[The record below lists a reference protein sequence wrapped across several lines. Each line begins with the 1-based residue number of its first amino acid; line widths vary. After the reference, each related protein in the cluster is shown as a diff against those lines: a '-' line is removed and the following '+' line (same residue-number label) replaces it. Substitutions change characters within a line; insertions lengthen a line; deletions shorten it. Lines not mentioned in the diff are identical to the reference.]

1 MYLYEMGNAMAYVA
15 GADMLPREMASNIRI
30 LPVSSKCY
38 FFHCGW
44 YSLQQWDDRTQKND
58 YKPFYEATD
67 TDEMPTQVEFQRV
80 AGLRVMWLL
89 TLALFRTGDPASL
102 VAQKNQL

>member
-1 MYLYEMGNAMAYVA
+1 MIG
-15 GADMLPREMASNIRI
+15 
-30 LPVSSKCY
+30 
-38 FFHCGW
+38 
-44 YSLQQWDDRTQKND
+44 QDRKISQALHG
-58 YKPFYEATD
+58 ATD

-102 VAQKNQL
+102 VAQKN